1 MLQQLTTLSY
11 VPAFSTSGI
20 FRNISLMTLCVVTDC
35 SSSIHPG
42 RIIIDIMTQENF
54 SKSSEIVSPLLN
66 YN

>member
-1 MLQQLTTLSY
+1 MYLHFQLPES
-11 VPAFSTSGI
+11 SGT
-20 FRNISLMTLCVVTDC
+20 SLMTLCVVTDC